1 MCSGLQRPVFR
12 IPRAKVSLN
21 RESGLPYM
29 ERSKQELSEGYSDL
43 RSNLEAKE
51 RVVTQ

>member
-1 MCSGLQRPVFR
+1 MCSGLQSPVFR
-12 IPRAKVSLN
+12 IPRAKISLN
-21 RESGLPYM
+21 RESGFPYM
-29 ERSKQELSEGYSDL
+29 ERSKQERSEGYSDF

>member
-1 MCSGLQRPVFR
+1 MCSGLQSPVFR
-12 IPRAKVSLN
+12 IPRAKISLN
-21 RESGLPYM
+21 LESGFPDM
-29 ERSKQELSEGYSDL
+29 ERSKQERSEGYSDL